1 MLVVRHI
8 QMCVPQIDNDDNNP
22 KIVVHSDIA
31 CIVRTA
37 TDFPPLIAN
46 EEIAA
51 YHYTDGCA
59 CQKHN
64 IGNKSNNLDRNG
76 FCDIVDMLRFL
87 KAT

>member
-31 CIVRTA
+31 CILRTA
-37 TDFPPLIAN
+37 IHLPPLVAN

-51 YHYTDGCA
+51 
-59 CQKHN
+59 
-64 IGNKSNNLDRNG
+64 
-76 FCDIVDMLRFL
+76 
-87 KAT
+87 